1 MTYLRYSIFIF
12 SSFLII
18 KVFLSST
25 ILEKYGSISS
35 MNGKVIFD
43 SKGFSEGE
51 KMHFKITSYK
61 ECESPLYYE
70 YYSNINDINLESN
83 SLPPYWKRSK
93 VYETESYNNI
103 ITSSTNYYTLE
114 KKKDEYKT
122 NEDYLLLVVDCSNV
136 KIDFENTEKDESI
149 NVIIMIVVG
158 VILVIGIIC
167 FCHKLSKTKWL
178 SFMFNQPYIF
188 INGIYPNPNGQIYRP
203 QGYPIGG
210 YQEMQMIN
218 NNNNQI
224 VFPST
229 NSPNE
234 QYYGIPNI
242 NSNINSNEPK
252 PAANNNPAPTPSFG
266 NNNMLEFNNTQN
278 P

>member
-1 MTYLRYSIFIF
+1 MTYFRYSIFIF
-12 SSFLII
+12 SSFLMI

-25 ILEKYGSISS
+25 ILEKYGTLSS
-35 MNGKVIFD
+35 MNGKIIFN

-51 KMHFKITSYK
+51 KMYFKITSYK
-61 ECESPLYYE
+61 DCESPLYYE
-70 YYSNINDINLESN
+70 YYNNIDDINLAST
-83 SLPPYWKRSK
+83 SLPPYWKSSK
-93 VYETESYNNI
+93 VYETESYNGI
-103 ITSSTNYYTLE
+103 ISSSTNYYTLE
-114 KKKDEYKT
+114 KKIDEYKT
-122 NEDYLLLVVDCSNV
+122 NGDYLLLVVNCGNGKV
-136 KIDFENTEKDESI
+136 DFENTEKDESVHI
-149 NVIIMIVVG
+149 IIMIVVG

-167 FCHKLSKTKWL
+167 FCKKLSKSKWL
-178 SFMFNQPYIF
+178 SFMNNQPYIF

-224 VFPST
+224 VLPST

-252 PAANNNPAPTPSFG
+252 PAANNNPAPTPNFG
-266 NNNMLEFNNTQN
+266 NSNVLEFNNTQN

>member
-25 ILEKYGSISS
+25 ILEKYGYISS

>member
-18 KVFLSST
+18 KVFLSTT

-35 MNGKVIFD
+35 MNGKVIFN
-43 SKGFSEGE
+43 SKSFSEGE

-70 YYSNINDINLESN
+70 YYSNINDINLELN
-83 SLPPYWKRSK
+83 SFPPYWKSSK

-114 KKKDEYKT
+114 KKVDENKS
-122 NEDYLLLVVDCSNV
+122 NGDYLLLVVDCGNGKV
-136 KIDFENTEKDESI
+136 DFENTEKDESVK
-149 NVIIMIVVG
+149 VIIMIVVG

-203 QGYPIGG
+203 QGYPIVG

>member
-18 KVFLSST
+18 KVFLSTT

-35 MNGKVIFD
+35 MNGKVIFN
-43 SKGFSEGE
+43 SKSFSEGE

-70 YYSNINDINLESN
+70 YYSNINDINLELN
-83 SLPPYWKRSK
+83 SFPPYWKSSK

-114 KKKDEYKT
+114 KKVDENKS
-122 NEDYLLLVVDCSNV
+122 NGDYLLLVVDCGNGKV
-136 KIDFENTEKDESI
+136 DFENTEKDESVK
-149 NVIIMIVVG
+149 VIIMIVVG

>member
-1 MTYLRYSIFIF
+1 MSKFHLSIFIL

-18 KVFLSST
+18 NAFLSST
-25 ILEKYGSISS
+25 ILEKYGTISS
-35 MNGKVIFD
+35 MNGKVIFN
-43 SKGFSEGE
+43 SKEFLGGE
-51 KMHFKITSYK
+51 KMHFKITAYK
-61 ECESPLYYE
+61 DCESPLYYE
-70 YYSNINDINLESN
+70 YYSKINDINLEST
-83 SLPPYWKRSK
+83 SLPPYWKSSK
-93 VYETESYNNI
+93 AYETESYKDI

-114 KKKDEYKT
+114 KKVDENKS
-122 NEDYLLLVVDCSNV
+122 NGDYLLLVVDCGNGKV
-136 KIDFENTEKDESI
+136 DFENTEKDESVK
-149 NVIIMIVVG
+149 VIIMIVVG

-224 VFPST
+224 IFPSN

-234 QYYGIPNI
+234 QYYGIPTI
-242 NSNINSNEPK
+242 NMNEPK
-252 PAANNNPAPTPSFG
+252 PAVNNNPAPTPSFN
-266 NNNMLEFNNTQN
+266 NNNMLEINNTQN
-278 P
+278 

>member
-1 MTYLRYSIFIF
+1 MIYLRYSIFIF

-70 YYSNINDINLESN
+70 YYDNINDINLESN

-122 NEDYLLLVVDCSNV
+122 NGDYLLLVVDCSNV

-149 NVIIMIVVG
+149 NIIIMIVVA

-167 FCHKLSKTKWL
+167 FCKKLSKTKWL
-178 SFMFNQPYIF
+178 SFMNNQPYIF
-188 INGIYPNPNGQIYRP
+188 INGFYPNPNGQIYRP